1 MLLRAVGA
9 VALALGLSSAV
20 TSIAFAGGGA
30 HHGLVHRVSCSV
42 VRYYVER
49 YSASMAETWARSHGA
64 TEAQIDAAR
73 RCLREQ
79 PSETAQATR
88 WDIR

>member
-1 MLLRAVGA
+1 MLLRATSA
-9 VALALGLSSAV
+9 AALALWLLSAV
-20 TSIAFAGGGA
+20 TSSAFAGGG
-30 HHGLVHRVSCSV
+30 HHGLAHRVSCSV

-49 YSASMAETWARSHGA
+49 YSASMAEAWARSHGA

-79 PSETAQATR
+79 PEQTAQATR
-88 WDIR
+88 WDTR